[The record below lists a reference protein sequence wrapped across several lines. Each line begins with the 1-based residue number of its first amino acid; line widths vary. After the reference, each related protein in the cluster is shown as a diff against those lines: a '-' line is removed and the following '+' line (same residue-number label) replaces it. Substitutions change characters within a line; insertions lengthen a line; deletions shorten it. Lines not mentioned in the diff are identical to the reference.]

1 MIQLRPYQEKL
12 LSDVRESFKKGHRRV
27 LAVLPCGG
35 GKTVIF
41 AQMASLAKT
50 KHRNVLFLV
59 HRRELVKQTLDTFVK
74 FEIPSVTISTVQSFV
89 KRLKSCPN
97 YDLII
102 FDEAHHSTSGTW
114 RKIID
119 HFKDAY
125 IVGLTA
131 TPCRLDGKPLG
142 EIYTDMV
149 VGASA
154 EQLTELGFLCDY
166 KYFAPT
172 LADMSKLKKRG
183 SDYDMDDA
191 FKVLDK
197 PKIYGDVVSTYKSI
211 ANGLKTIC
219 YCPNILFSKRIA
231 ASFRD
236 AGISAVHFDASTPN
250 AVRDGYIEA
259 FRRGELSVL
268 CNVDLISEG
277 FDVPD
282 CQAVILL
289 RPTQS
294 TALYIQQA
302 SRGLRP
308 AEGKQAAVII
318 DHVSNYF
325 RHGFPT
331 DTKAWSLEAV
341 IKPVSN
347 SDSTGNFIIRVCES
361 CFRTFQSASV
371 CPFCGAEY
379 HLTEREIQQ
388 VESVRLKEIS
398 RLEAERE
405 KQRMEAYRYHVR
417 GKVMQYRSYKQCLN
431 RMELSEFC
439 KLQGY
444 SHKKFIFLAM
454 QLGFFRKR

>member
-41 AQMASLAKT
+41 AQMASLAQT

-59 HRRELVKQTLDTFVK
+59 HRRELVKQTIDTFVK
-74 FEIPSVTISTVQSFV
+74 FQIPSVTISTVQSFV
-89 KRLKSCPN
+89 KKLDSCPN

-114 RKIID
+114 RKIIN

-191 FKVLDK
+191 FKILDK
-197 PKIYGDVVSTYKSI
+197 PKIYGDVVTTYKTI
-211 ANGLKTIC
+211 ASGKKTIC
-219 YCPNILFSKRIA
+219 YCPNIAFSTRIA
-231 ASFRD
+231 AAFREM
-236 AGISAVHFDASTPN
+236 GISAVHFDASTPN
-250 AVRDGYIEA
+250 RQRDGYIEA

-282 CQAVILL
+282 CEAVILL

-302 SRGLRP
+302 CRALRP
-308 AEGKQAAVII
+308 AVGKQAAIII

-331 DTKAWSLEAV
+331 DDREWSLETV

-347 SDSTGNFIIRVCES
+347 TDNTGNFVIRVCET
-361 CFRTFQSASV
+361 CFRTFRSAKV

-379 HLTEREIQQ
+379 RLTEQEIQQ
-388 VESVRLKEIS
+388 IKTVELREIS

-405 KQRMEAYRYHVR
+405 KQRMEAYRERCRVR
-417 GKVMQYRSYKQCLN
+417 VSEYKTYKQCKN

-454 QLGFFRKR
+454 QLGFFR